1 VSVNPARPTLFFSGL
16 RLGAALL
23 AGLLGGCGF
32 HLAGDRPV
40 PPALNS
46 VYIDMVQPYRV
57 GTPPLETALQSK
69 ITARGG
75 QVKSHIGDAASVLR
89 LSNLSETREVLSV
102 GPDGKAN
109 EYRLVTQVTYELH
122 SGGQALIAPEQQ
134 GISRSYSFSLDEIL
148 GKEAEEARLRSYMQD
163 ELATLIL
170 LRIDAALRKTVPP
183 VPAPETP
190 PPEAQPEPPVAPAV
204 VPATPPAAGS

>member
-1 VSVNPARPTLFFSGL
+1 MQSRRTLRLSTGL
-16 RLGAALL
+16 RLSGAALL
-23 AGLLGGCGF
+23 AAVLGGCGF
-32 HLAGDRPV
+32 HLVGERPV

-75 QVKSHIGDAASVLR
+75 TVKSHIADAKAVLR
-89 LSNLSETREVLSV
+89 LTNLSETREVLSV

-122 SGGQALIAPEQQ
+122 AGAQALVLPEQQ
-134 GISRSYSFSLDEIL
+134 GISRSYSFSLDEVL
-148 GKEAEEARLRSYMQD
+148 GKEAEEDRLRKYMQD

-170 LRIDAALRKTVPP
+170 LRIDAALAKTMPP
-183 VPAPETP
+183 EPAGEPAPP
-190 PPEAQPEPPVAPAV
+190 QAPPEQPVTPSVVPTAPAS
-204 VPATPPAAGS
+204 AAS

>member
-1 VSVNPARPTLFFSGL
+1 MDPARRPTRLSSGL
-16 RLGAALL
+16 RLLGAVLL
-23 AGLLGGCGF
+23 AGAVGGCGF
-32 HLAGDRPV
+32 RLAGDRPV
-40 PPALNS
+40 PSALNS

-75 QVKSHIGDAASVLR
+75 SVKSHIGDAKSVLR
-89 LSNLSETREVLSV
+89 LTDLSETREVLSV

-109 EYRLVTQVTYELH
+109 EYRLVTTVTYELH
-122 SGGQALIAPEQQ
+122 SGGQSLIAPEQQ

-163 ELATLIL
+163 ELAALIL
-170 LRIDAALRKTVPP
+170 LRIDAALRQAAPPTELPAAPP
-183 VPAPETP
+183 VVPS
-190 PPEAQPEPPVAPAV
+190 APA
-204 VPATPPAAGS
+204 ANTPGA

>member
-1 VSVNPARPTLFFSGL
+1 MRLSARHSLLSSGL

-32 HLAGDRPV
+32 HLVGDRPV
-40 PPALNS
+40 PPALSS

-75 QVKSHIGDAASVLR
+75 VVKSHIGDASSVLR
-89 LSNLSETREVLSV
+89 LTNLSETREVLSV

-122 SGGQALIAPEQQ
+122 SGGLALVAPEQQ

-170 LRIDAALRKTVPP
+170 LRIDAALRKAQPMP
-183 VPAPETP
+183 AADPAPPTAAPEQPVTP
-190 PPEAQPEPPVAPAV
+190 NV
-204 VPATPPAAGS
+204 VPATAGS

>member
-1 VSVNPARPTLFFSGL
+1 VKTRPASLVRLAATLCAL
-16 RLGAALL
+16 PLL
-23 AGLLGGCGF
+23 AACGF
-32 HLAGDRPV
+32 HLAGNRPV
-40 PPALNS
+40 PPALDS

-75 QVKSHIGDAASVLR
+75 SVKSHIADAKSVLR
-89 LSNLSETREVLSV
+89 LTELSETREVLSV

-109 EYRLVTQVTYELH
+109 EYRLVTTVTYELH
-122 SGGQALIAPEQQ
+122 SGGQSLVAPEQQ

-163 ELATLIL
+163 ELAALIL
-170 LRIDAALRKTVPP
+170 LRIDAALRQ
-183 VPAPETP
+183 AP
-190 PPEAQPEPPVAPAV
+190 
-204 VPATPPAAGS
+204 PPAAQPPEPTASPPVVPTAPAAVTPPGA